1 MERVQ
6 GSMASFHYSLTL
18 TLGCWVDVCVFFAGE
33 SGIWG
38 KLHRSETGRKS
49 LIMLAGLIPYPGKF
63 CSEELGRNTESNEP
77 YAG

>member
-1 MERVQ
+1 M
-6 GSMASFHYSLTL
+6 F
-18 TLGCWVDVCVFFAGE
+18 FFAGE

-38 KLHRSETGRKS
+38 KLHRSEKGRKS